1 MSIRGEKMYIPLAAI
16 ILLGATNTFLI
27 KKFQIAFTFSPQ
39 NFLWY
44 NLINAMVATV
54 AFYIICGF
62 KIEINLITACFALV
76 YACIVFG
83 SLCFSVL
90 ALSVLTI
97 PVSSVLSS
105 SGALLLGSFAGF
117 FIFGEKPNIFII
129 FSIIIAFCACLLPF
143 VNYKKGDSSF
153 RTVVISLVYF
163 TISGASSIIMKLYVT
178 NPNTKEP
185 NQLFFLTNIFLIIFS
200 FSGILILK
208 YFKKLKFKDIIT
220 SLKAVQIINISART
234 IISNIS
240 SLVSATVIATIPLA
254 TYNIVMPTLTMV
266 ATLCVSE
273 FLFKEQLKKQ
283 QIIALILML
292 TASVLCNI

>member
-1 MSIRGEKMYIPLAAI
+1 MNILLLLIV
-16 ILLGATNTFLI
+16 LLGATNTFLM
-27 KKFQIAFTFSPQ
+27 KKFQVAFEFSSQ

-44 NLINAMVATV
+44 NFLNAVVATIV
-54 AFYIICGF
+54 FFIMCGF
-62 KIEINLITACFALV
+62 KIQTNMTTTLFALG
-76 YACIVFG
+76 YATIVFV

-97 PVSSVLSS
+97 PVSSVFSS
-105 SGALLLGSFAGF
+105 SGALLLGSFAGIL
-117 FIFGEKPNIFII
+117 IFKEKADIFTIL
-129 FSIIIAFCACLLPF
+129 SIIIAFCACLLPF

-185 NQLFFLTNIFLIIFS
+185 NQLFFLTNVFLLFIS
-200 FSGILILK
+200 FTGVLIVK
-208 YFKKLKFKDIIT
+208 YIKKL
-220 SLKAVQIINISART
+220 SLKSIVTAFKASQIINIASRT

-292 TASVLCNI
+292 TASVLCNM